1 MCTNYKPISP
11 ENALQLQLAEPPF
24 DYVDEAYPASLCPII
39 VAGAN
44 VSFAWRQAMFGLVPE
59 WADDLSFSQYTYN
72 ARTETVATKPS
83 FKAAWAKRQFALVP
97 MRSFYEPCYE
107 SGKSVRFKIARHDQ
121 QPFTVAAIWDVWSDH
136 LHTVCSFSLL
146 TMNAD
151 RHPLMKRFHRPKDEK
166 RSIVIV
172 PAESRMDW
180 LHGDHRMARSLIQEV
195 PVDEFYTE
203 AAPRIS
209 EAKKHNLDLF

>member
-1 MCTNYKPISP
+1 MCTNYKPMSSD
-11 ENALQLQLAEPPF
+11 NVLQLQLSAPPF

-39 VAGAN
+39 VAAGN
-44 VSFAWRQAMFGLVPE
+44 RGFAWRQAMFGLVPD
-59 WADDLSFSQYTYN
+59 WAEDLSFSKYTYN

-83 FKAAWAKRQFALVP
+83 FKSAWANRQFALVP
-97 MRSFYEPCYE
+97 MQSFYEPCYE
-107 SGKSVRFKIARHDQ
+107 SGKSVRFRIARHDQ

-151 RHPLMKRFHRPKDEK
+151 RHPLMKRFHKPKDEK

-172 PAESRMDW
+172 PPQHRMDW
-180 LHGDHRMARSLIQEV
+180 LHADHRMARSLIQEV
-195 PVDEFYTE
+195 PIDELYAE
-203 AAPRIS
+203 AAPKIS